1 MLVLAADYD
10 NLMHH
15 HVHTFVT
22 LYALTFF
29 FSNFGPNATTFII
42 PAELFP
48 TAWRSTAHGL
58 SAASGKAGAIVGAF
72 GFLYASQP
80 SSAAEA
86 APYPPGIGMRASLAL
101 MAAINLC
108 GLLCTF
114 LIPETL
120 GRSLEELC
128 VPARRPAS
136 ARCLTFSFPQESGV
150 KLLIL
155 RQRQR
160 HRLRRLRG
168 HQPGGDG
175 HAPPAVWTQR
185 PGALGPVGARAARC
199 RFGRHDMS
207 SRRCGW
213 W

>member
-80 SSAAEA
+80 SNAKDA

-128 VPARRPAS
+128 VPARLPSSAGLTLTLPSLSNLELSTSSSDNGSDIACVACGDISQEVTGMRRLLFGPSGRAPWARS
-136 ARCLTFSFPQESGV
+136 AR
-150 KLLIL
+150 
-155 RQRQR
+155 QRDVVM
-160 HRLRRLRG
+160 
-168 HQPGGDG
+168 GD
-175 HAPPAVWTQR
+175 
-185 PGALGPVGARAARC
+185 
-199 RFGRHDMS
+199 MI
-207 SRRCGW
+207 
-213 W
+213 